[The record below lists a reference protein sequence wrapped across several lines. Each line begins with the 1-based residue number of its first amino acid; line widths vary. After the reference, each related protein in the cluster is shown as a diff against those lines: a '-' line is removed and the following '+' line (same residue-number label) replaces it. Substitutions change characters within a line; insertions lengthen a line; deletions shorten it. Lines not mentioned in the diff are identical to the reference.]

1 MPRRTSPEREKSL
14 VNLKEALAAAEH
26 ERWSH
31 WQRFVHSCG
40 QRQSDGSLLLPADV
54 IARWERQIDTS
65 YDELTEK
72 EKMSDREQVN
82 KYWPLIAAFFDGDG
96 TPR

>member
-1 MPRRTSPEREKSL
+1 
-14 VNLKEALAAAEH
+14 
-26 ERWSH
+26 
-31 WQRFVHSCG
+31 
-40 QRQSDGSLLLPADV
+40 LLPADV